1 MKKLTHQENNM
12 HKIVTIFSLIVSAL
26 AIPHMASAQMV
37 NELKF
42 REAKAAMDRIFST
55 LPEKIEC
62 TNFVELRERHDHRDL
77 NTKQATAQKYIF
89 RLSNANFKFGGNY
102 TMLGNDPSVVIYAMP
117 SGGSDATLIVSVND
131 RGEGKLLAAS
141 PPLPQPN
148 TCQAGMMISR

>member
-1 MKKLTHQENNM
+1 MRK
-12 HKIVTIFSLIVSAL
+12 FSIIGTLMVSVL
-26 AIPHMASAQMV
+26 VIPHMATAQMV

-42 REAKAAMDRIFST
+42 REAKAAIDRVFSN

-62 TNFVELRERHDHRDL
+62 TSFVELREQHDYRDFK
-77 NTKQATAQKYIF
+77 TKQATAQKYVF
-89 RLSNANFKFGGNY
+89 RLSNANFKFGGSY
-102 TMLGNDPSVVIYAMP
+102 TMLENDPSVVIYSMP

-148 TCQAGMMISR
+148 TCQAGMTISR